1 MKTDEI
7 IRGKYVLAVDDE
19 PDVLES
25 LVELLDIC
33 KIDQASSFDEAKE
46 MIEQNYYDVVILDIM
61 GVDGYELLKIAKAR
75 KFPALM
81 LTANALSSDSLK
93 RSAEEGAAYFAPKDE
108 MVNIKDFVA
117 DVIDAI
123 DKKKN
128 PWVKMFNRLG
138 DFYDRRFSG
147 PNWREKESEYW
158 KKRLNQRFLM

>member
-46 MIEQNYYDVVILDIM
+46 MIEQNYYDIVILDIM
-61 GVDGYELLKIAKAR
+61 GVDGYELLKVAKAR

>member
-1 MKTDEI
+1 MKTDQI
-7 IRGKYVLAVDDE
+7 IKGKHVLAVDDE

-46 MIEQNYYDVVILDIM
+46 MMEHNYYDLAILDIM
-61 GVDGYELLKIAKAR
+61 GVDGYELLKIAK
-75 KFPALM
+75 KHKIPALM
-81 LTANALSSDSLK
+81 LTANALTSDSLK

>member
-46 MIEQNYYDVVILDIM
+46 MIEQNYYDIVILDIM

>member
-7 IRGKYVLAVDDE
+7 IRGKYILAVDDE

-61 GVDGYELLKIAKAR
+61 GVDGYELLKVAKAR